1 MNNITK
7 DFPYIIHACPPTV
20 GAYPTHTHGLT
31 EIVMPEFIVDP
42 LAFGPQ
48 GNAQLINDSYLYLYR
63 PENADVLD
71 QIMKGETATV
81 NSKELDPARSGEH
94 NICFRKVGI
103 DFEAVKQAYEGLDL
117 EKIAGVINFIQI
129 YVEGDNFALDDDYYK
144 GGVKG

>member
-20 GAYPTHTHGLT
+20 DAYPTHTHGLT
-31 EIVMPEFIVDP
+31 EIGMPEFIVDP

-48 GNAQLINDSYLYLYR
+48 GNGQLINDSYLYLYR
-63 PENADVLD
+63 PENTDALD
-71 QIMKGETATV
+71 LIMKGETVTI
-81 NSKELDPARSGEH
+81 NSKELDPVWSGEH
-94 NICFRKVGI
+94 NICFRMVGI

-117 EKIAGVINFIQI
+117 EKIADVINFIQI
-129 YVEGDNFALDDDYYK
+129 YVEGDNFALEDDYYK

>member
-1 MNNITK
+1 MNNFTN

-20 GAYPTHTHGLT
+20 DAYPTHTHGLT
-31 EIVMPEFIVDP
+31 EIGMPEFIVDP

-63 PENADVLD
+63 PENTDALD
-71 QIMKGETATV
+71 LIMKGETVTI

-94 NICFRKVGI
+94 NICFRMVGI

-117 EKIAGVINFIQI
+117 EKIADVISFIQI

>member
-31 EIVMPEFIVDP
+31 EIGMLEFIVDP

-63 PENADVLD
+63 PENTDALD
-71 QIMKGETATV
+71 LIMKGETVTI
-81 NSKELDPARSGEH
+81 NSKELDPVWSGEH
-94 NICFRKVGI
+94 NICFRMVGI
-103 DFEAVKQAYEGLDL
+103 DFEAVKQAYDGLDL
-117 EKIAGVINFIQI
+117 DKTADVISFIQI
-129 YVEGDNFALDDDYYK
+129 YVEGDDFALDDDYYK

>member
-1 MNNITK
+1 MKNIAK

-31 EIVMPEFIVDP
+31 EIGMPEFIVDP

-48 GNAQLINDSYLYLYR
+48 GNAQLINDSYLYLSR
-63 PENADVLD
+63 PEHADVLD

-81 NSKELDPARSGEH
+81 NSKGLDPARSGEH
-94 NICFRKVGI
+94 NICFRMVGI

-117 EKIAGVINFIQI
+117 EKIADVISFIQI

-144 GGVKG
+144 GGVTE

>member
-1 MNNITK
+1 MNNFTN

-20 GAYPTHTHGLT
+20 DAYPTHTHGLT
-31 EIVMPEFIVDP
+31 EIGMPEFIVDP

-48 GNAQLINDSYLYLYR
+48 GNSQLINDSYQYLSS
-63 PENADVLD
+63 PEHADVLD
-71 QIMKGETATV
+71 LIRKGKTVTV

-94 NICFRKVGI
+94 NICFRVVGI

-117 EKIAGVINFIQI
+117 EKIADVISFIQI

-144 GGVKG
+144 GGVTG

>member
-1 MNNITK
+1 MKNITK

-20 GAYPTHTHGLT
+20 DAYPTHTHGLT
-31 EIVMPEFIVDP
+31 EIGMPEFIVDP

-48 GNAQLINDSYLYLYR
+48 GNAQLINDLYLYLYR
-63 PENADVLD
+63 PENTDALD
-71 QIMKGETATV
+71 LIMKGETVTI

-94 NICFRKVGI
+94 NICFRMVGI

-117 EKIAGVINFIQI
+117 EKIADVISFIQI

>member
-1 MNNITK
+1 MNNFTN
-7 DFPYIIHACPPTV
+7 DFPYIIHASPPTV

-31 EIVMPEFIVDP
+31 EIGMPEFIVDP

-48 GNAQLINDSYLYLYR
+48 GNAQLINDLYLYLYR
-63 PENADVLD
+63 PENTDALD
-71 QIMKGETATV
+71 LIMKGETVTI
-81 NSKELDPARSGEH
+81 NSKELDPTRSDEY

-103 DFEAVKQAYEGLDL
+103 DFEAVKLAYEGLDL
-117 EKIAGVINFIQI
+117 EEIADVISFIQI